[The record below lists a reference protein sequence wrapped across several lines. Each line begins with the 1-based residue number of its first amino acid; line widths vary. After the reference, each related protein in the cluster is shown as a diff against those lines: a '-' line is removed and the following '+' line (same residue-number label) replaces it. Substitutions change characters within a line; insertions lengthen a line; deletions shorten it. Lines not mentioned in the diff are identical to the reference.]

1 MVAGG
6 SPSCSVDMTSS
17 MGDDE
22 SNVKPEVNTRN
33 EKLKYVIPRCNW
45 NCFVLLRVEKLVPS
59 YNAVYAIERP
69 KAVLSECAEL
79 MVSKA
84 EKGADWGRRPRIAVT
99 PAVMFW

>member
-1 MVAGG
+1 
-6 SPSCSVDMTSS
+6 

-22 SNVKPEVNTRN
+22 STVTPEVSTRN

-45 NCFVLLRVEKLVPS
+45 KCFVLSRVAKLVPS

-69 KAVLSECAEL
+69 NAVLNEWAEM

-84 EKGADWGRRPRIAVT
+84 DKGADGGRRPRIAVT